1 MSFTKADGSR
11 IEIVFS
17 EIVSPLTPV
26 IGQKFKIPLFTTITT
41 LNQNSTYSAINLID
55 GDVSTYWSGNTAIN
69 WINIQLEKPRI
80 AKGFRWYIQSS
91 TYYPKTFTVSGS
103 NDGQNWVLLSDVLT
117 GTSTIGW
124 QAFTF
129 TNDTAYLQYRVN
141 ILTAGHSYYIYIA
154 EIELYLNY
162 GNEEAFTV
170 IVPEYDFVP
179 GGSIEHNKRIVESIE
194 NKTGYSNLV
203 DLSDGDLNGIAV
215 NRGVLTLE
223 EAVLDG

>member
-17 EIVSPLTPV
+17 EIVSPLTSV
-26 IGQKFKIPLFTTITT
+26 VGQKFKIPLSTTITT
-41 LNQNSTYSAINLID
+41 LNQNSAYSAINLID
-55 GDVSTYWSGNTAIN
+55 GDVSTYWIGNTAIN
-69 WINIQLEKPRI
+69 WLNIQLEKPRI

-91 TYYPKTFTVSGS
+91 NYYPKTFTVSGS
-103 NDGQNWVLLSDVLT
+103 NDGQTWVLLSDVLT

-129 TNDTAYLQYRVN
+129 TNDTPYLQYRID
-141 ILTAGHSYYIYIA
+141 ILTANSSQIRIS

-179 GGSIEHNKRIVESIE
+179 GGSIEYHNKEVDSIE

-215 NRGVLTLE
+215 NQGVLTLE
-223 EAVLDG
+223 EVVLDG

>member
-17 EIVSPLTPV
+17 EIVSPLSPV
-26 IGQKFKIPLFTTITT
+26 VGQKFKIPIFATITCR
-41 LNQNSTYSAINLID
+41 NSNSTPATALID
-55 GDVSTYWSGNTAIN
+55 GDISTYWQGYTAVN

-80 AKGFRWYIQSS
+80 AKGFRWYIQNS

-103 NDGQNWVLLSDVLT
+103 NDGQTWVLLSDVLT

-129 TNDTAYLQYRVN
+129 TNDNVYLHYRID
-141 ILTAGHSYYIYIA
+141 ILTANSSIINIA

-162 GNEEAFTV
+162 ANEEAFTV

-179 GGSIEHNKRIVESIE
+179 GGSIEYNNKAVDSIE

-215 NRGVLTLE
+215 NQGVLTLE
-223 EAVLDG
+223 EVVLDG